1 MALVATVGRDQH
13 GRMKTKAAGLLEA
26 TWFADGMEP
35 DVLDA
40 LAAIGRVADYAQGAV
55 VVRPDEPCPALG
67 VIVHGRIAIRPPVA
81 GSVGRTILT
90 LEDGDIF
97 GWSAVLQGSA
107 ATSTAIAV
115 APTRA
120 ILIEREELVRAI
132 DSDPRVAAAVYK
144 RVLNAVAR
152 RLQSTRMQ
160 LLDLY
165 RAGDEPW

>member
-1 MALVATVGRDQH
+1 
-13 GRMKTKAAGLLEA
+13 MKTKAAGLLKA
-26 TWFADGMEP
+26 TWFADGMVP
-35 DVLDA
+35 DVLNA
-40 LAAIGRVADYAQGAV
+40 LAAIGRVADFAEGAV

-97 GWSAVLQGSA
+97 GWSAVLPRST
-107 ATSTAIAV
+107 ATSTAIAI

-120 ILIEREELVRAI
+120 VLIEREDLARVF
-132 DSDPRVAAAVYK
+132 DSDPRVAAAVYQ
-144 RVLNAVAR
+144 RVLSAVAR

>member
-1 MALVATVGRDQH
+1 MALVGTSAHDQH

-26 TWFADGMEP
+26 TWFAEGMAP
-35 DVLDA
+35 DVLDT
-40 LAAIGRVADYAQGAV
+40 LAAIGRVADYAEGAV
-55 VVRPDEPCPALG
+55 IVRADEPCPALG

-81 GSVGRTILT
+81 GSIGRTILT

-97 GWSAVLQGSA
+97 GWSAVLPGST
-107 ATSTAIAV
+107 ATSTAV
-115 APTRA
+115 AITPTRA
-120 ILIEREELVRAI
+120 ILIEREDLACAL
-132 DSDPRVAAAVYK
+132 DSDPQVAAAVYR
-144 RVLNAVAR
+144 RVLRAVAP

>member
-1 MALVATVGRDQH
+1 MALAATVVRDQH
-13 GRMKTKAAGLLEA
+13 GGMKTKAAGLLEA
-26 TWFADGMEP
+26 TWFADGMVP

-40 LAAIGRVADYAQGAV
+40 LAAIGRVADFAEGAV

-67 VIVHGRIAIRPPVA
+67 VIVHGRIAIRPPLA

-97 GWSAVLQGSA
+97 GWSAVLPGST
-107 ATSTAIAV
+107 ATSTAIAI

-120 ILIEREELVRAI
+120 VLIEREDLARAF
-132 DSDPRVAAAVYK
+132 DSDPRVAAAVYQ
-144 RVLNAVAR
+144 RVLSAVAR